1 MPIDITSR
9 EVNIYEVQNGGKI
22 SVDLTFNLS
31 LEKIS
36 NIEKM
41 QLFHV
46 YDRDGEKIYFSGSNN
61 ATVSGLNKNWET
73 VMLLASWWGDEEEIL
88 EQKKEIN

>member
-46 YDRDGEKIYFSGSNN
+46 YDRDGEKMI
-61 ATVSGLNKNWET
+61 EID
-73 VMLLASWWGDEEEIL
+73 MLGGE
-88 EQKKEIN
+88 N